1 MTTRSLA
8 RRTAALALVALVP
21 LAAAACGG
29 DDDDERRPTPPRPPT
44 RAPRPPRP
52 RTKPAAARASTRP
65 TLDEAAVAEAWTTVF
80 DSTVTA
86 DAKAP
91 FLEDPTA
98 AAPTLA
104 AYATTGEMMQG
115 ITLEPSDVT
124 IDGDTATVTYDILFA
139 GTAAYEDQTG
149 EVANVDGTWKITTEQ
164 FCSFMATARTPCAD
178 AILGGPA
185 AGGD

>member
-29 DDDDERRPTPPRPPT
+29 DDDDEASADTT
-44 RAPRPPRP
+44 E
-52 RTKPAAARASTRP
+52 AADESTETTAAEDEAGGGEGVDASDP
-65 TLDEAAVAEAWTTVF
+65 DEAAVAEAWTTVF

-164 FCSFMATARTPCAD
+164 FCSFMATARTPCA
-178 AILGGPA
+178 
-185 AGGD
+185 